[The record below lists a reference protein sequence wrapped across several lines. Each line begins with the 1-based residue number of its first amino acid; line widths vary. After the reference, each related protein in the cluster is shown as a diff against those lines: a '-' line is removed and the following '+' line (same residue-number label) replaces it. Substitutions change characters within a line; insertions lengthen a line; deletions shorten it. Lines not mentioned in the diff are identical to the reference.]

1 MFKTFGSLLGCN
13 GGRITLRGSRYQ
25 IQVEQPHPTPLPL
38 QQDPSA
44 QKEKKSAASLW
55 SVVKEAVKE
64 AFEDEKTETA
74 IMSKAKQDFTD
85 NLLTE
90 LGYAISMK
98 PRSEKGTVQ
107 QHEFHWE
114 PSEEERTPAAG
125 ERLTALMKPQDMKK
139 PLEIVPVT
147 GFKLREVKKGKR
159 KAIGET
165 DLRLAVQGWTPP
177 TSNVFSEARGLVELK
192 VETNPFSESQ
202 LHLELVS
209 VSMMSVYGEGVALLA
224 TDCLLRWGIWS
235 FESKHSI
242 RGVWYRDSTEA
253 LKDFKEMMET
263 VEERRDLLQ
272 LPTIKE
278 GGGAGGGSGSD
289 KPNDG
294 KPSGPKPKQGGS
306 PNEAVAVRYEQDLTG
321 FEEEIGT
328 SELEAFKR
336 EQFLTAFA
344 TALRHEIGEEC
355 SVPAWARAHRVESGE
370 P

>member
-272 LPTIKE
+272 LPTMKE

-306 PNEAVAVRYEQDLTG
+306 PNEAVAV
-321 FEEEIGT
+321 
-328 SELEAFKR
+328 
-336 EQFLTAFA
+336 
-344 TALRHEIGEEC
+344 
-355 SVPAWARAHRVESGE
+355 
-370 P
+370 